1 MAKDNI
7 ILVGYMGAGK
17 TTLGKALAASMGRV
31 FHDLDWL
38 IEERTGKTI
47 PQIFAEQGEDGF
59 RQIERQT
66 LTEAVDEDGL
76 VLAVGGGTPCFFD
89 NIDVMNRRAR
99 TVYLQASPETLMAH
113 IRMGG
118 TKRPLVDGKSDSE
131 LIEYIRQSL
140 SEREPFYNRANYK
153 VTIDTITDDR
163 QIDGYVDKI
172 KDILKK

>member
-1 MAKDNI
+1 MEKDNI

-17 TTLGKALAASMGRV
+17 TTLGKALATSMGRE

-38 IEERTGKTI
+38 IEEQTGMTI
-47 PQIFAEQGEDGF
+47 PQIFAKQGEDGF

-66 LTEAVDEDGL
+66 LMNAVGRNGM

-89 NIDVMNRRAR
+89 NIDVMNSHAR

-113 IRMGG
+113 IRMGSS
-118 TKRPLVDGKSDSE
+118 KRPLVDGKTDSE
-131 LIEYIRQSL
+131 LLDYIEHSL
-140 SEREPFYNRANYK
+140 KAREPFYNRTNYK
-153 VTIDTITDDR
+153 VAIGTITDNK
-163 QIDGYVDKI
+163 QIDEYVDKI

>member
-1 MAKDNI
+1 MVKDNI

-17 TTLGKALAASMGRV
+17 TTLGKALAASMGRE

-66 LTEAVDEDGL
+66 LMDAVDGDGM

-89 NIDVMNRRAR
+89 NIDVMNRSAR
-99 TVYLQASPETLMAH
+99 TIYLQASPQTLMAH

-118 TKRPLVDGKSDSE
+118 SKRPLVDGKTDSE
-131 LIEYIRQSL
+131 LIDYIEQSL
-140 SEREPFYNRANYK
+140 KVREPFYSRASYK
-153 VTIDTITDDR
+153 VTIDTITDDK

-172 KDILKK
+172 KNILK

>member
-1 MAKDNI
+1 MEKDNI

-17 TTLGKALAASMGRV
+17 TTLGKALATSIGRE

-47 PQIFAEQGEDGF
+47 PQIFAERGEDGF

-66 LTEAVDEDGL
+66 LTEAVSEDGL

-89 NIDVMNRRAR
+89 NIDVMNSHAR

-118 TKRPLVDGKSDSE
+118 SKRPLVDGKTDSE
-131 LIEYIRQSL
+131 LLDYIEHSL
-140 SEREPFYNRANYK
+140 KVREPFYNRANYK
-153 VTIDTITDDR
+153 VAIGTITDDK
-163 QIDGYVDKI
+163 QIDEYVDKI